1 MKFDSAVFGCL
12 LWAVSLGAATG
23 FRTLDPRLPG
33 TNGFSSVPAT
43 LSGVA
48 FTNVLLPSRI
58 AANRLLEDG
67 AGVAL
72 GDVDGD
78 GLCDLYFASL
88 SGDNR
93 LYRNRGNWSFED
105 ITAQAGVGCPGIA
118 STGVVLVD
126 VDGDGDL
133 DLLVNALGGGTRVYR
148 NSGAAVF
155 SAVPDSGLIPEG
167 GARSFAVTD
176 VDGDGDLDLYVTH
189 YRARTAKD
197 SPVKVRVRQVAGH
210 WVVPAEHQSQFRVD
224 TNGLGA
230 VALLELGEPDVLY
243 LNDGTGRYTAQSWT
257 RGAFLDE
264 TGRPLAE
271 APKDWGVSALFRDL
285 NGDGLPDLYVC
296 NDYYSPD
303 RLWFNQGRGVFR
315 LAPALALRKTGW
327 ASMGV
332 DAADINRDGFDDLFI
347 SEMLGHTH
355 TRRQIQHSLQEL
367 DPLPVWGWG
376 WLPGNPEARIQVM
389 RNTLQLNRGDG
400 TFAEIGFMAGVHAT
414 DWSWACLF
422 LDLDLDGYEDLL
434 VANGHSR
441 DLANSDSLAAMDRRP
456 APRSAAEREALLTLF
471 APLPLPNVAY
481 RNVKGERFEEVGK
494 EWGFDVVGV
503 SQGMAMGDL
512 DNDGDLDVVINN
524 LNGPAS
530 VLRNEGVGARVG
542 VRLKGLGGNRQ
553 GIGARL
559 KLSGGPVEQTQEMG
573 SGGQYLSGSEAMRVF
588 AGVEGKEM
596 RLEVK
601 WRSGRRSVVEG
612 VKAGRVYEV
621 EEPETAPE
629 PAVVVAKKKGLFEEA
644 RGALKHVHHEEEFDE
659 ESQQPLLPRRLGRL
673 GPGMAIGD
681 LNGDGHED
689 VVLGSGR
696 GGRLEVHAGDGK
708 GGYRRV
714 RAEALETV
722 AGDDLSGVVCW
733 GLEEGRSVVMVG
745 EANYESGGE
754 GGVAGYE
761 IGFGEVKASG
771 RLGGNGVSVGALA
784 AADVDGDGDLDL
796 FVGGRVRAGKYPEGV
811 GSRLFRNEGGQW
823 KEDAAAGRV
832 LAGSGMVGGAVWS
845 DLDGDGYPELVVA
858 VEMGPVRVY
867 WNRRGELEERTEA
880 MGLGGKKGMWS
891 GVAAGDFDGDGKM
904 DLVVGNWGRNTVYE
918 ERGGMRLY
926 HGDVDGDGVVELVEG
941 YWEEGM
947 KKVVPRRDYRTMGKV
962 FGERVTRL
970 GSYRAYGEAGLEEI
984 LGEGLKG
991 MKEERVEAWESVV
1004 MLNRGGHFEVRAL
1017 PPEAQVS
1024 PVFGVGVGDLDG
1036 DGKEDVYL
1044 GQNFFGNE
1052 MEVGR
1057 YDAGRG
1063 QWLKGDGKGG
1073 FKAVGGEESG
1083 VKVYGEQ
1090 RAVGLVDGDED
1101 GRVDLV
1107 VTQNGGE
1114 SVVYRNVGAAEGVRV
1129 RLKGG
1134 AGNGWGIGAV
1144 MRWGK
1149 GAAREIHA
1157 GSGYWS
1163 QDSAVGVMARPV
1175 EGGKLKVRW
1184 PGGREREVEVPAGAK
1199 EIRVGM
1205 EGEVEKVR

>member
-1 MKFDSAVFGCL
+1 
-12 LWAVSLGAATG
+12 
-23 FRTLDPRLPG
+23 
-33 TNGFSSVPAT
+33 
-43 LSGVA
+43 
-48 FTNVLLPSRI
+48 
-58 AANRLLEDG
+58 
-67 AGVAL
+67 
-72 GDVDGD
+72 
-78 GLCDLYFASL
+78 
-88 SGDNR
+88 
-93 LYRNRGNWSFED
+93 
-105 ITAQAGVGCPGIA
+105 
-118 STGVVLVD
+118 
-126 VDGDGDL
+126 
-133 DLLVNALGGGTRVYR
+133 
-148 NSGAAVF
+148 
-155 SAVPDSGLIPEG
+155 
-167 GARSFAVTD
+167 
-176 VDGDGDLDLYVTH
+176 
-189 YRARTAKD
+189 
-197 SPVKVRVRQVAGH
+197 
-210 WVVPAEHQSQFRVD
+210 
-224 TNGLGA
+224 
-230 VALLELGEPDVLY
+230 
-243 LNDGTGRYTAQSWT
+243 
-257 RGAFLDE
+257 
-264 TGRPLAE
+264 
-271 APKDWGVSALFRDL
+271 
-285 NGDGLPDLYVC
+285 
-296 NDYYSPD
+296 
-303 RLWFNQGRGVFR
+303 
-315 LAPALALRKTGW
+315 
-327 ASMGV
+327 
-332 DAADINRDGFDDLFI
+332 
-347 SEMLGHTH
+347 
-355 TRRQIQHSLQEL
+355 
-367 DPLPVWGWG
+367 
-376 WLPGNPEARIQVM
+376 
-389 RNTLQLNRGDG
+389 
-400 TFAEIGFMAGVHAT
+400 
-414 DWSWACLF
+414 
-422 LDLDLDGYEDLL
+422 
-434 VANGHSR
+434 
-441 DLANSDSLAAMDRRP
+441 
-456 APRSAAEREALLTLF
+456 
-471 APLPLPNVAY
+471 
-481 RNVKGERFEEVGK
+481 
-494 EWGFDVVGV
+494 
-503 SQGMAMGDL
+503 
-512 DNDGDLDVVINN
+512 VVINN

-867 WNRRGELEERTEA
+867 WNRKGELEERTEA

-941 YWEEGM
+941 HWEEGM